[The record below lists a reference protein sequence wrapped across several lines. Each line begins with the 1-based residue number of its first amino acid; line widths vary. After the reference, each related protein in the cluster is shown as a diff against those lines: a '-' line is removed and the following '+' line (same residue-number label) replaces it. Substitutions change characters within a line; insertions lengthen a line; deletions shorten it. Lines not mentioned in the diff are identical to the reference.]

1 MTKSKLDETDSR
13 ILNELQRDGRLTL
26 QELSERVNL
35 SPSPCARRV
44 KNLEQTGVIRRY
56 VADIDE
62 HQIGFG
68 FSVFVSIKLDHQSD
82 DRLVK
87 FERAIALFPEVVDC
101 WLMTGNRDYLL
112 RIAVADLN
120 EFESF
125 LTGRLTKIEGVAS
138 LESSIPIRRVKSA
151 FARLT

>member
-1 MTKSKLDETDSR
+1 MPSAAAIPSIVVIFAPSTDETR
-13 ILNELQRDGRLTL
+13 
-26 QELSERVNL
+26 
-35 SPSPCARRV
+35 
-44 KNLEQTGVIRRY
+44 
-56 VADIDE
+56 
-62 HQIGFG
+62 IGFG

-87 FERAIALFPEVVDC
+87 FERAIALCPEVVDC

-120 EFESF
+120 EFESV

-138 LESSIPIRRVKSA
+138 LESSIPIRRVKSD
-151 FARLT
+151 FARLK